1 MLKFRELV
9 EEVKCKQACGED
21 ILDEGWGKT
30 LGTLATAA
38 AIGMGGLQ
46 NADAKIDPEALRTG
60 AHEITA
66 KYEHGGKGYSAIT
79 KDNYGGYSYGKEQ
92 LSTRRIGK
100 APSTFDA
107 FMKYLKSKDASM
119 YKTLEKAGGWDSAF
133 KGTQNFKNT
142 WLKLANRA
150 DFQEIYD
157 DFILNTQVLPVYTRM
172 DQATSV
178 DLNNVT
184 DWANRNSAVQ
194 AAIRS
199 AIIQHGRSGA
209 FNIIRDLVKNNKP
222 KNMTDFIQ
230 QLYDQRIKN
239 FPKYKDRYN
248 AEKKDLLAYVNDKSS
263 NIEMG
268 YGKKPGQSGYQL
280 DQLISNITNK
290 YL

>member
-9 EEVKCKQACGED
+9 EEVKCEQACGEN

-38 AIGMGGLQ
+38 AIGMGGLH
-46 NADAKIDPEALRTG
+46 NADAKTDPEMLRSS

-66 KYEHGGKGYSAIT
+66 QYEHGGKSYSAIV

-92 LSTRRIGK
+92 ISTRRIGK

-107 FMKYLKSKDASM
+107 FMKYLKDKDVSM

-142 WLKLANRA
+142 WLKLASRA

-157 DFILNTQVLPVYTRM
+157 DFILDTQVLPVYTRM

-178 DLNNVT
+178 DLDKIT
-184 DWANRNSAVQ
+184 TWGSQNSAVQ

-199 AIIQHGRSGA
+199 VIIQHGRSGA
-209 FNIIRDLVKNNKP
+209 FDMIKNVVKKDNP
-222 KNMTDFIQ
+222 KTMNDFIND
-230 QLYDQRIKN
+230 LYTYRSKKFPDYKN
-239 FPKYKDRYN
+239 RYT
-248 AEKKDLLAYVNDKSS
+248 AEKNDLITYLNSGKA
-263 NIEMG
+263 NIETA
-268 YGKKPGQSGYQL
+268 YGKKPGQSGWQL
-280 DQLISNITNK
+280 NQLINKIAQNI
-290 YL
+290 